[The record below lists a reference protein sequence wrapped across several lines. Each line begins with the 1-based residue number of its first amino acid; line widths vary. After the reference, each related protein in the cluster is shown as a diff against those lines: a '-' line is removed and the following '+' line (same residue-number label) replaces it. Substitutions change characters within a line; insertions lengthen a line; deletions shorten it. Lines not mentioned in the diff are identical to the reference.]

1 MHGIVIVAAASRWP
15 FRRPL
20 NNDNGRVEHVDLYK
34 FYTAQ
39 DNLVSGKVSDAENK
53 KENKMK
59 KLMIVAA
66 VALATCFAN
75 AANCNW
81 STTAVTADMTGMID
95 GGTYWLVALGADTG
109 ASSAFKVNSDG
120 TYDFGS
126 YSVVDTGAVNS
137 GAAGGMITGLTAAD
151 NSTYYAL
158 IIWDGVEGVDGTTGK
173 GYFGVAE
180 GSLAGISDSPPMD
193 ADPIP
198 FDNLGYGGYMAT
210 TTHTVPVSGPVPEPT
225 SGLLLLLGMAGL
237 ALKRKRA

>member
-1 MHGIVIVAAASRWP
+1 
-15 FRRPL
+15 
-20 NNDNGRVEHVDLYK
+20 
-34 FYTAQ
+34 
-39 DNLVSGKVSDAENK
+39 
-53 KENKMK
+53 MK
-59 KLMIVAA
+59 KLMVVAA
-66 VALATCFAN
+66 VALAAGFAN
-75 AANCNW
+75 AASCNW
-81 STTAVTADMTGMID
+81 TTTAVTADMTGMID

-137 GAAGGMITGLTAAD
+137 GAAGSKITGLSSAD
-151 NSTYYAL
+151 NGKYYAL
-158 IIWDGVEGVDGTTGK
+158 IIWDGVEGVDGATGK
-173 GYFGVAE
+173 GFYGIAE
-180 GSLAGISDSPPMD
+180 GSLTGISDDPPMD
-193 ADPIP
+193 ADMIN